1 MTKTVGGASDV
12 DDDMFSPSAIQDPYT
27 YYGRIRETDPV
38 HWNERH
44 RVWVVTR
51 FDDVVWING
60 HPKVFSSAIV
70 NTAEKP
76 YPPIRDEDLAELRFV
91 RKNMAR
97 RMTLTDP
104 PEHTA
109 QRGVLR
115 DFFSPAGIERWRGTV
130 RDTMVK
136 LLDHTG
142 HSREMDIMRDF
153 AVPFPLG
160 VICELMNI
168 PEADRTWIRALAE
181 DLLVGPRVGE
191 NRMHEIASAMRQMS
205 DYLEPLFED
214 RLAHPGD
221 DLLSHVMAGEKA
233 GVYDRDQAMQN
244 AIFLIV
250 AGHETTINMI
260 CNGLLALIQH
270 PGQWDKLRN
279 TPELIESAVEEV
291 LRYDSP
297 VQSIERIAAQDVE
310 LNGKRIRKGE
320 RVRWFIGAANRDP
333 RRFPDPDT
341 FDIARSPNPHVAFG
355 RGVHL
360 CLGAPLARLEARLV
374 FSEFARRFP
383 RPTLKTT
390 SLEYAPMADL
400 RSLKELVVT
409 W

>member
-1 MTKTVGGASDV
+1 MTEAVSEL
-12 DDDMFSPSAIQDPYT
+12 DDDMFSPSAILDPYT

-38 HWNERH
+38 HWNEQH
-44 RVWVVTR
+44 RVWIVTR
-51 FDDVVWING
+51 FDDVAWING

-70 NTAEKP
+70 NTEEKP
-76 YPPIRDEDLAELRFV
+76 YPPIRDEDLADMRFV
-91 RKNMAR
+91 RKNISH

-104 PEHTA
+104 PAHTA
-109 QRGVLR
+109 QRGALR
-115 DFFSPAGIERWRGTV
+115 DFFSPAGIERWRETV

-136 LLDHTG
+136 LLDG
-142 HSREMDIMRDF
+142 AGDRGEMDVMRDF

-168 PEADRTWIRALAE
+168 PAADRPWIRSQAE
-181 DLLVGPRVGE
+181 NLLIGPRVGE
-191 NRMHEIASAMRQMS
+191 NRMGEIASAMRQMS
-205 DYLEPLFED
+205 EYLEPLFKH
-214 RLAHPGD
+214 RRAHPGD
-221 DLLSHVMAGEKA
+221 DLLSQVVAGEQA
-233 GVYDRDQAMQN
+233 GVYSRDQAMQN
-244 AIFLIV
+244 TIFLIV

-260 CNGLLALIQH
+260 CNGLLAFVQH
-270 PGQWDKLRN
+270 PDQWKRLCAN
-279 TPELIESAVEEV
+279 PELIESAVEEA

-310 LNGKRIRKGE
+310 LNGTLIRKGE

-341 FDIARSPNPHVAFG
+341 FDIARSPNAHVAFG

-360 CLGAPLARLEARLV
+360 CLGAPLARMEARLV
-374 FSEFARRFP
+374 FPEFARRFP
-383 RPTLKTT
+383 NLTLKTT

-400 RSLKELVVT
+400 RSLKELAVT